1 MTTYTTS
8 PTLTHSLEHITRE
21 KQTLR
26 QSRLRLYDDLEER
39 EQNTFSYQEYVKFLT
54 DPHYTFEKHQRV
66 TQLEIVPPVKKLEEI
81 YIHYKEG
88 TKKLFQAYYPLTEEE
103 LVYEIEDYP
112 VDYYDD
118 QDTDLFE
125 DEEWSEILDQEME
138 QVD

>member
-1 MTTYTTS
+1 
-8 PTLTHSLEHITRE
+8 
-21 KQTLR
+21 
-26 QSRLRLYDDLEER
+26 
-39 EQNTFSYQEYVKFLT
+39 VKFLT